1 VDEPEHQRATRVAY
15 DTVADEYEEL
25 LRHHLDDNPHD
36 RAVLGLFADL
46 VLAGGGGAVV
56 DVGCGP
62 GRITAPLHRLG
73 LEISGIDLSPE
84 MVTVAR
90 RTHPHLA
97 FSVGSMGALDLD
109 DRSVS
114 GIVAWYS
121 LIHTPPADR
130 PATYRELARVLEPG
144 GHLVTAFQVGDQVVH
159 LDQAYGHEIDAD
171 VYRLSPDEVSDLLDR
186 AGFEV
191 TTRLVRAPEGIEKQP
206 QAYLLARRR

>member
-1 VDEPEHQRATRVAY
+1 MDEPEHQRATRVAY

-97 FSVGSMGALDLD
+97 FSVGSMGALDLG

-144 GHLVTAFQVGDQVVH
+144 GH